1 MHRLLQDYLDEL
13 ETAGSAKQL
22 CLALARIATRMDLP
36 AFAYIA
42 IPSATGR
49 QLRLITNY
57 ADPWRKRYVD
67 KRYETC
73 DPIVLHSIRQPRP
86 FGWGRDFGDDNP
98 FTRRF
103 FDEASQFG
111 ICYGYTIPIHHW
123 HGRFAALTFATDQQR
138 TAFLHTTQFHALALD
153 VIAYQFHRHARE
165 KLEPLHIFTGVRLT
179 CRERQC
185 LILAGHGKAFPDIGL
200 VLGISPRTVKDYIDS
215 AKRKFG
221 VRLANE
227 AARTLPGTGEVEHA
241 TLSCSLSLDPAS
253 EDESL
258 AGPG

>member
-22 CLALARIATRMDLP
+22 CQALARIAAGLDLP

-57 ADPWRKRYVD
+57 ADPWRKHYVD
-67 KRYETC
+67 QRYETC

-86 FGWGRDFGDDNP
+86 FAWGRDFGEDDP

-103 FDEASQFG
+103 FDEASHFG

-123 HGRFAALTFATDQQR
+123 HGRFAALTFATDQKR
-138 TAFLHTTQFHALALD
+138 ATFLHTIQGHALALE
-153 VIAYQFHRHARE
+153 VIAYQFHRKVRE
-165 KLEPLHIFTGVRLT
+165 KLEPLHILSGIHLT

-185 LILAGHGKAFPDIGL
+185 LTLAAQGKSFPDIAL
-200 VLGISPRTVKDYIDS
+200 VLNISPRTVKDYIDS
-215 AKRKFG
+215 AKEKFG
-221 VRLANE
+221 VRNIRE
-227 AARTLPGTGEVEHA
+227 ALVCFHLLMQQG
-241 TLSCSLSLDPAS
+241 
-253 EDESL
+253 
-258 AGPG
+258 